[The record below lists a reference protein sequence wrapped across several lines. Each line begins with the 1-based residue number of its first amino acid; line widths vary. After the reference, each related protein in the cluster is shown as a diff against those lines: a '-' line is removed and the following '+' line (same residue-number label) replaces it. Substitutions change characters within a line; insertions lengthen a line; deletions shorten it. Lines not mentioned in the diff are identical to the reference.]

1 LNTHKT
7 ALGDLLAQG
16 RTADIYVLS
25 RDAVIKVLRSGFPN
39 ELIQIEADKTRA
51 VAAMGVPVPRIL
63 DVTAVDGRPALIV
76 ERVDGD
82 SLVTRLLSRPQRMI
96 PLARLLADM
105 RADVGADQ
113 RRLAGAGRTG
123 EADDH
128 GVAGGVGML
137 AVVNLAQKGLGVGAA
152 GLDQGQ
158 RPGQRRRFAGAQPLD
173 QPRTRDVAGGGVGHY
188 STISGSP
195 KPNSRLRQPTISPW
209 VTPASAASTT
219 RAKTLSASSFAA
231 RARASRAFATSP

>member
-1 LNTHKT
+1 MNTHKT

-16 RTADIYVLS
+16 RTADIYVLG

-105 RADVGADQ
+105 RAD
-113 RRLAGAGRTG
+113 LAAVRI
-123 EADDH
+123 EA
-128 GVAGGVGML
+128 L
-137 AVVNLAQKGLGVGAA
+137 PSLKSKLAQRIGTV
-152 GLDQGQ
+152 
-158 RPGQRRRFAGAQPLD
+158 
-173 QPRTRDVAGGGVGHY
+173 
-188 STISGSP
+188 
-195 KPNSRLRQPTISPW
+195 
-209 VTPASAASTT
+209 SA
-219 RAKTLSASSFAA
+219 LSADVK
-231 RARASRAFATSP
+231 